1 MESASYIAPDP
12 FLARP
17 GHWQLVPR
25 QRIFGTDELS
35 ALSPGIAELVEPG
48 FIELRAADAQAL
60 GVIEGDGVTVDDAL
74 ATLEVRINDSMA
86 AGCAGYSVGL
96 AGALD
101 LSPLQWITL
110 HRAEGW
116 QRRTPELIGSDRDAG
131 SGGAHV

>member
-1 MESASYIAPDP
+1 
-12 FLARP
+12 
-17 GHWQLVPR
+17 VPR
-25 QRIFGTDELS
+25 PRIFGSDELS

-74 ATLEVRINDSMA
+74 TTLEVRINDSMA

-110 HRAEGW
+110 RRAEGW
-116 QRRTPELIGSDRDAG
+116 QRRSPELIGSDRDTG
-131 SGGAHV
+131 PGGGHV